1 MSGNEARARD
11 ERDPSRETDAELRA
25 RLGVLR
31 GLRALAEGRLTGLTI
46 APGEY
51 LADIYCIQ
59 RVASL
64 LAMELAAAGRSLRRE
79 QTRPTES
86 EVLAI
91 EQILAGALA
100 RRGVTLEDCVLDLAN
115 VRVSRRDGGPI

>member
-1 MSGNEARARD
+1 MSGNEARAAD
-11 ERDPSRETDAELRA
+11 EHEPSRDTEADLRA

-31 GLRALAEGRLTGLTI
+31 GLRALAEGRLDGLTI

-79 QTRPTES
+79 QTRPAES

-100 RRGVTLEDCVLDLAN
+100 RRGVTLEDCVLDLTD
-115 VRVSRRDGGPI
+115 VRVIHRDGSPV

>member
-1 MSGNEARARD
+1 MPGNQLHTSD
-11 ERDPSRETDAELRA
+11 EREPSGDTDAELRA

-31 GLRALAEGRLTGLTI
+31 GLRALAEGRLAGLTI

-51 LADIYCIQ
+51 LADIFCIQ

-79 QTRPTES
+79 QTSSADS

-91 EQILAGALA
+91 EQTLADAFA
-100 RRGVTLEDCVLDLAN
+100 RRGVTLEDCVLDLADVCVN
-115 VRVSRRDGGPI
+115 RRDGGPV